1 MFEGR
6 ILADLPR
13 GGADEHNVG
22 LLMAGRGV
30 EAG

>member
-6 ILADLPR
+6 ILADLPQGR
-13 GGADEHNVG
+13 AGEHNVG
-22 LLMAGRGV
+22 LLMAGRGA